1 MKRSTKKGFTI
12 VELVIVIAIIAILAA
27 VLIPTF
33 ASLIQKAN
41 ESKDTQ
47 LVRNLNTALKTDGKE
62 HKTMQDALDAAE
74 AFGYDVGKI
83 NASATDNEI
92 LWDSVNDAF
101 CYYNK
106 DKGVEYLP
114 QTELK
119 GGEKPA
125 DYLLW
130 KIYNNQE
137 ELNKDNQKYSIYWN
151 NETAPKLDELK
162 VGFDAGSNTAITALN
177 YVGNGETQEVIIRTN
192 GGTLTVNAD
201 KATVNHYEKADK
213 VVIIAVDGN
222 SFHEFGKVNGDV
234 VVTKG
239 HVVIESG
246 ATVGTIKVADEATA
260 NSVKLSN
267 NSNEAIVIID
277 ADNKISSDSTIGQN
291 SVKVTEKEAVAL
303 IGSTSYKTI
312 KEALAAAQDGDTVK
326 LIADYRMTA
335 ENTAD
340 TEEARL
346 TIKSKITF
354 DFGDY
359 RIIGFTEMENY
370 DKNFVA
376 LFVAADATFIAGEN
390 GGIIADEVADGGPYG
405 VNIING
411 ATLTIKSGTYLGG
424 GTAVQVQKGTLEI
437 LGGKFIAHP
446 YSNPQYGYKFVINAI
461 DAAFKNGSAKI
472 SIKGGTFYKFD
483 PSDSQSE
490 NPRGSFTDEGYT
502 VNRVDDWY
510 TVVPQK

>member
-47 LVRNLNTALKTDGKE
+47 LVKNLNTALAADNKE
-62 HKTMQDALDAAE
+62 HKTMQDALDAAVE
-74 AFGYDVGKI
+74 FGYDVGKI
-83 NASATDNEI
+83 NASATNKEI
-92 LWDSVNDAF
+92 LWDSKNDVF
-101 CYYNK
+101 CYYDTNTK
-106 DKGVEYLP
+106 TPEYIP
-114 QTELK
+114 ETSLK
-119 GGEKPA
+119 NGAVAENETYK
-125 DYLLW
+125 LW
-130 KIYNNQE
+130 KIYTEAPTEQTF
-137 ELNKDNQKYSIYWN
+137 SIYWN
-151 NETAPKLDELK
+151 SDKAFDKELT
-162 VGFDAGSNTAITALN
+162 VGFDAGNNTAITALN

-312 KEALAAAQDGDTVK
+312 KEALEAAQDGDTVK

-340 TEEARL
+340 TVEARL

-359 RIIGFTEMENY
+359 RIICFTEMENY
-370 DKNFVA
+370 GINFVA

-461 DAAFKNGSAKI
+461 DSAFKDGSAKI